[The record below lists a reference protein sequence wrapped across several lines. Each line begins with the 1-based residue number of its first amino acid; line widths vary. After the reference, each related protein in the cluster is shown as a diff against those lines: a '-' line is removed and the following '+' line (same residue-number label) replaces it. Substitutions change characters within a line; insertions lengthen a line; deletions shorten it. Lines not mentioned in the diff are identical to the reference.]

1 MNAKRP
7 FPHQLPPKP
16 QPIQPRQIAD
26 AFRQRGRQIRR
37 VIVHPVG
44 DGLVVY
50 TQQTADFPQREP
62 LQPQLQRLQAHFF
75 IVARLFGGRGV
86 AAVAVGAFQPLT
98 ACGGESSF
106 VLMGGLVTL
115 WAIINN

>member
-50 TQQTADFPQREP
+50 TKQTADFP
-62 LQPQLQRLQAHFF
+62 
-75 IVARLFGGRGV
+75 
-86 AAVAVGAFQPLT
+86 
-98 ACGGESSF
+98 
-106 VLMGGLVTL
+106 
-115 WAIINN
+115 